1 MIFVMIKKVHDLKNA
16 MIKKNVMIKKM
27 SALKNFMIKINFV
40 TTVGRVTPGAVRDGR
55 VDDPCR
61 PDLVEP
67 ARV

>member
-1 MIFVMIKKVHDLKNA
+1 

-27 SALKNFMIKINFV
+27 SALKNVMIKINFV

-55 VDDPCR
+55 VDDPRR